1 MLTIEENRGTS
12 VTLDGQQYTYFGGTN
27 YLGLAQR
34 PELLAA
40 GTEAFGKYGFSSSAS
55 RLTSGE
61 SSLLLELETSLAD
74 FAQYESALVL
84 PAGFLSNLAVVDGLA
99 DLVDAWMIQ
108 PHAHSSIRS
117 ALATSGKPI
126 HTMASAHGVDNGVLS
141 RDAAADPGQRL
152 GIFLEP
158 INPLTG
164 ELTDVSAVA
173 AAAPA
178 GSYIIMD
185 EAHSFA
191 VLGTTG
197 GGAAQHFNLEK
208 KHLIATGTFSKA
220 LGAYGG
226 FVLASAEIIAMI
238 KEKSGCY
245 RGSTPLSPVVCAA
258 ALAALQLVKTDRAG
272 TIDALRANISAVNK
286 RLQQSGM
293 RKDTPIPIF
302 YLLNPAELP
311 ALEEELRAAHIC
323 VPVVGTYFKAACD
336 LAFRWTIHATH
347 QPAEIERFL
356 NLVEP
361 HIRQHADA
369 AVK

>member
-12 VTLDGQQYTYFGGTN
+12 VTLDGQQYIYFGGTN

-34 PELLAA
+34 QELLAA
-40 GTEAFGKYGFSSSAS
+40 GTAAFHKYGFSSSAS

-61 SSLLLELETSLAD
+61 SNLLLELEAYLSE
-74 FAQYESALVL
+74 FSQYEAALVL
-84 PAGFLSNLAVVDGLA
+84 PAGFLSNLAVVDGLS
-99 DLVDAWMIQ
+99 DLVDAWLIQ

-117 ALATSGKPI
+117 ALATSNKPI
-126 HTMASAHGVDNGVLS
+126 YTMAATNGCDDTVLS
-141 RDAAADPGQRL
+141 RDPAVVPEHRL

-164 ELTDVSAVA
+164 ELTDVPAVA

-191 VLGTTG
+191 VLGTAG

-226 FVLASAEIIAMI
+226 FVLASQEIIGLI
-238 KEKSGCY
+238 KEKSGSY

-258 ALAALQLVKTDRAG
+258 ALAALKLVNSDRGG
-272 TIDALRANISAVNK
+272 TIDALRANVKAVNQ
-286 RLQQSGM
+286 RLHKSGL
-293 RKDTPIPIF
+293 RKETPVPIF

-311 ALEEELRAAHIC
+311 ALEEELRAEKIC

-347 QPAEIERFL
+347 KPSDIDRFL

-361 HIRQHADA
+361 HIRQPVDSI
-369 AVK
+369 K

>member
-34 PELLAA
+34 KELLDA
-40 GTEAFGKYGFSSSAS
+40 GTEAFRKYGFSSSAS

-61 SSLLLELETSLAD
+61 SSLLLELEAYLAE
-74 FAQYESALVL
+74 FAQFEAALVL
-84 PAGFLSNLAVVDGLA
+84 PAGFLSNLAVVDALA
-99 DLVDAWMIQ
+99 DLVDAWVIQ

-126 HTMASAHGVDNGVLS
+126 HIMVAANGADNGDLFCAPAMV
-141 RDAAADPGQRL
+141 PGYRL
-152 GIFLEP
+152 GIFVEP

-164 ELTDVSAVA
+164 ELAKLPAIA

-191 VLGTTG
+191 VLGTFG

-208 KHLIATGTFSKA
+208 KHLIVTGTFSKA

-226 FVLASAEIIAMI
+226 FVLAAREIVGLI
-238 KEKSGCY
+238 KEKSGSY

-258 ALAALQLVKTDRAG
+258 ALSALQLVKLDRAG
-272 TIDALRANISAVNK
+272 TIDLLRANVNAVNE
-286 RLQQSGM
+286 RLHKNGM
-293 RKDTPIPIF
+293 RKESPVPIF
-302 YLLNPAELP
+302 YLLNPVQLP
-311 ALEEELRAAHIC
+311 ALEDELLAAKIC
-323 VPVVGTYFKAACD
+323 VPVVGSYFKSACD

-347 QPAEIERFL
+347 KAADIDRFL
-356 NLVEP
+356 DLVVP
-361 HIRQHADA
+361 HIRQHADM
-369 AVK
+369 

>member
-12 VTLDGQQYTYFGGTN
+12 VTLDGQKYTYFGGTN

-40 GTEAFGKYGFSSSAS
+40 GTEAFRKYGFSSSAS

-61 SSLLLELETSLAD
+61 SSLLVELETYLAD

-99 DLVDAWMIQ
+99 ELVDAWMIQ
-108 PHAHSSIRS
+108 PYAHSSIRS

-126 HTMASAHGVDNGVLS
+126 HTMPSASGVDEATRS
-141 RDAAADPGQRL
+141 GQRL

-197 GGAAQHFNLEK
+197 GGAAQHFKLDK

-226 FVLASAEIIAMI
+226 FVLASAEVVGLI
-238 KEKSGCY
+238 KEKSGSY

-272 TIDALRANISAVNK
+272 TLDALRANISFVNE

-293 RKDTPIPIF
+293 TKETPIPIF

-356 NLVEP
+356 TLVEP
-361 HIRQHADA
+361 HIRQHADT
-369 AVK
+369 VK